1 MATALIVIS
10 RGRRSLLAVLRYTT
24 EREVAA
30 RVGVSR
36 PAVSY
41 WASGYKRPSPAAR
54 AKLQALYGIGAAG
67 WDAAVAASPLAAE

>member
-1 MATALIVIS
+1 
-10 RGRRSLLAVLRYTT
+10 
-24 EREVAA
+24 
-30 RVGVSR
+30 VGVSR